1 MHAPGCGRPRF
12 ILLNQSLPASERGGD
27 GPDAGGAL
35 GRIGLDNVYLA
46 TYGSRPEGSKS
57 YADLAIGEEVPNV
70 RYALSGQKAT
80 LYTVR
85 RVS

>member
-1 MHAPGCGRPRF
+1 MLF
-12 ILLNQSLPASERGGD
+12 VLLNQSLPASERGGEPE
-27 GPDAGGAL
+27 GGGAL
-35 GRIGLDNVYLA
+35 GRIGIDNVYLA
-46 TYGSRPEGSKS
+46 TYGSRPEGSKA

-70 RYALSGQKAT
+70 RYALSGAKPT